1 MRHRK
6 RTRRLVG
13 KWEHR
18 KALLRNLLVALF
30 LHERIKTT
38 EAKAKELRR
47 LADKMITLA
56 KRGDLAARRQ
66 ALSILPDKAVVRKL
80 FSEIKD
86 RYAYRQ
92 SGFTR
97 IVRLGPRRGDAAMM
111 VLIELVTD
119 KLEHRRSPE
128 KVKAEEAALAEAPK
142 AEEVKEA
149 EEREEA
155 TPEAQAA
162 EGEAPAAEE
171 ATPAEEAPAAEGP
184 AVEEAPVAE
193 EGSVSE
199 ETPPAEG
206 EAAEEKAEAAAE
218 AQEAPSGPEAKAETE
233 AQESSP
239 GPEAGE
245 ASQEKKEEPKEG

>member
-6 RTRRLVG
+6 RSRRLVG

-18 KALLRNLLVALF
+18 QALLRNLLVALF
-30 LHERIKTT
+30 VHERIKTT

-66 ALSILPDKAVVRKL
+66 ALSILPHKAVVRKL

-97 IVRLGPRRGDAAMM
+97 IVRIGPRRGDAAMM

-119 KLEHRRSPE
+119 KLEHKRSPQ
-128 KVKAEEAALAEAPK
+128 KIRAEEEAQAEAPK
-142 AEEVKEA
+142 TELVEKTTESSEAAKEETLSEEKEVQETQPEGSADTTSETKEA
-149 EEREEA
+149 EVEKTEEKEEK
-155 TPEAQAA
+155 PEVDVSA
-162 EGEAPAAEE
+162 EGI
-171 ATPAEEAPAAEGP
+171 
-184 AVEEAPVAE
+184 
-193 EGSVSE
+193 
-199 ETPPAEG
+199 
-206 EAAEEKAEAAAE
+206 
-218 AQEAPSGPEAKAETE
+218 
-233 AQESSP
+233 
-239 GPEAGE
+239 
-245 ASQEKKEEPKEG
+245 EKKEEKPSETS